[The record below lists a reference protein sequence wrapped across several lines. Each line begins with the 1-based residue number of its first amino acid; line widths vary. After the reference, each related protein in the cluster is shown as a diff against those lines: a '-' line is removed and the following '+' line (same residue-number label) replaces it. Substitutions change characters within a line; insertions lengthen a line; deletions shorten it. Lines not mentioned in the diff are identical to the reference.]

1 MPDDL
6 ILRRALNI
14 LRRPIGGDE
23 SLPGD
28 TSPAPER
35 VSMLYEHARAAIGL
49 AAESRLSRLDAA
61 RAEFAAALLE
71 EGRGALAEVAA
82 KGLAASLTTS
92 QSSGLEAIVRL
103 TGRPSLLIQDGTFAQ
118 TTPEW
123 NEPLLAARAQ
133 IENVL
138 TRVGRVNLPEIGSPG
153 YVGTAFLAGADL
165 ALTNRHVAML
175 FAQSHQGGWRIRTG
189 YTPSVDV
196 QAEHDRA
203 GSQEHRVLDIVDIHP
218 DPLVDL
224 ALLRLAPQSSGG
236 SRLPAPLALNSD
248 RERIAVGRQVYVIG
262 YPAYDPRNDASALNQ
277 IFGNVFFVK
286 RLAPGE
292 IIGAREQGL
301 QLTHDCSTLGG
312 NSGSCVVDFSTH
324 RVLGLHFSGT
334 YLEENRAASIA
345 HLDDDPIVSGRGL
358 NYV

>member
-14 LRRPIGGDE
+14 LRRPSGGHE
-23 SLPGD
+23 SLQGD
-28 TSPAPER
+28 TSPTPER
-35 VSMLYEHARAAIGL
+35 VSMLYEHARVASGL
-49 AAESRLSRLDAA
+49 AAKSRPSRLDAA
-61 RAEFAAALLE
+61 RAEFAAALLD

-92 QSSGLEAIVRL
+92 QSAGLEAIVRL
-103 TGRPSLLIQDGTFAQ
+103 TGRPSLLIQDGTFAPA
-118 TTPEW
+118 TPDW
-123 NEPLLAARAQ
+123 DEPLLAVRAQ
-133 IENVL
+133 IENVIA
-138 TRVGRVNLPEIGSPG
+138 RVGRVNLPEIGSPG
-153 YVGTAFLAGADL
+153 YVGTAFLAAADL

-175 FAQSHQGGWRIRTG
+175 FAQAHQDSWRIRTG
-189 YTPSVDV
+189 YTPSVDFK
-196 QAEHDRA
+196 AEHDRP
-203 GSQEHRVLDIVDIHP
+203 GRQEHSVLDIVDIHP

-236 SRLPAPLALNSD
+236 SRLPSPLALNSD
-248 RERIAVGRQVYVIG
+248 RARITVGRQVYVIG
-262 YPAYDPRNDASALNQ
+262 YPAYDTRNDASAIDQ
-277 IFGNVFFVK
+277 IFGNMFFVK

-292 IIGAREQGL
+292 IIGARAQGL

-334 YLEENRAASIA
+334 YLEENRAVSIA
-345 HLDDDPIVSGRGL
+345 HLGDDPPISGREL